1 MCYFVRDTIQDT
13 FCSYFTEIMSIVYI
27 HQHFCTTSS
36 YQTHYHRTVPRSPQN
51 RTVSGAH
58 AKGSG
63 Q

>member
-13 FCSYFTEIMSIVYI
+13 FCSDFMELMPIVYI
-27 HQHFCTTSS
+27 YQHFCTTSL
-36 YQTHYHRTVPRSPQN
+36 YWTHYHQTLPGSPQN

-58 AKGSG
+58 AKASG